1 MERPAARQLLPPGAK
16 LPALDVRPGSSKEQ
30 RQQPKEAQR
39 QRKRSTVRGGAV
51 VAPALEQ
58 PARWCPRDLLAARP
72 SRLHRS
78 QSLPGATRQP
88 VPPLP
93 AKCVRSLT
101 APDVALS
108 RTPTPLSE
116 HTPQRRPRR
125 KDLIDDGVVPTPS
138 TSCDSTYSSVGSPLS
153 VDSVS
158 FKCNLMP
165 STVAAPAE
173 SLPTTMSEQSVGSV
187 DVKSSL
193 PRPAIASWRRGN
205 QIGQGSFG
213 SVYRA
218 QDMQTGFI
226 FAVKQTSLEGDHDKS
241 ERQVKRLMLEVDICM
256 SLKHPNIVS
265 YLGHEIVEGNL
276 CIFMEY
282 VEGGSIASIL
292 REFGALSRVVLQKAT
307 RGALEGLDYLHTRN
321 PPVVHRDIKGAN
333 LLVDAA
339 FNVKITDFGCSKQ
352 ADATK
357 SLTAVGSIPWMA
369 PEVILQQDGHGRK
382 ADMWSL
388 GCTVLEMATAEAP
401 WGAGAFDNMMCALR
415 HIGMTNAL
423 PPIPASLPELCRDFV
438 QVCVQR
444 AAERRPTTT
453 EALDHKF
460 LAA

>member
-1 MERPAARQLLPPGAK
+1 
-16 LPALDVRPGSSKEQ
+16 
-30 RQQPKEAQR
+30 
-39 QRKRSTVRGGAV
+39 
-51 VAPALEQ
+51 
-58 PARWCPRDLLAARP
+58 
-72 SRLHRS
+72 
-78 QSLPGATRQP
+78 
-88 VPPLP
+88 
-93 AKCVRSLT
+93 VRSLT
-101 APDVALS
+101 APDVDVAVA
-108 RTPTPLSE
+108 RTPTP
-116 HTPQRRPRR
+116 TPASGRMKLHGQTRSR
-125 KDLIDDGVVPTPS
+125 KDLIDDGAVPTPS
-138 TSCDSTYSSVGSPLS
+138 TSCASICSSLESPLS
-153 VDSVS
+153 VDSMS
-158 FKCNLMP
+158 FKCNLLLP
-165 STVAAPAE
+165 TAAARAE
-173 SLPTTMSEQSVGSV
+173 SLSTTTSEQSLGRV

-193 PRPAIASWRRGN
+193 PRPVIASWRRGK

-218 QDMQTGFI
+218 QDMQTGLI
-226 FAVKQTSLEGDHDKS
+226 FAVKEASLEGDRDKS
-241 ERQVKRLMLEVDICM
+241 ERQVRKLMLEVDICR
-256 SLKHPNIVS
+256 SLKHPNVVS
-265 YLGHEIVEGNL
+265 YLGHEIVEGRF
-276 CIFMEY
+276 CILMEY